1 MPAASPRTKRQSR
14 FAIAATPASVRAS
27 LEAIA
32 GDRIVQDLIDAGSL
46 VLVATQQE
54 AVRRSEGR
62 IQIPAGQ
69 RVGGAVDPETGTVY
83 LIAEHIR
90 PEDVAGLLRHEVAVH
105 QRRLGL
111 DQPKPRALRLAMA
124 LLRLTKARQWM
135 GETTFAGVLAQMERE
150 RAAGNV
156 RVVAAFE
163 QALTAM
169 KALKQDVNNPQLVA
183 EEALAYLVGDKAN
196 ADLPL
201 FRRILA
207 ALRTFLTRAGF
218 KLDLT
223 TDDLVLLAQSALET
237 AAQREVRAG
246 AMTRGVYS
254 LLNSLTP
261 DQQFYYAAEGLRLLS
276 ANTDLFKY
284 PKSNQRDMAAIAADL
299 SAELKII
306 APPQPVSRPGYRPE
320 QSWVTIMPDGNRAR
334 ITLKGNNR
342 EVYIDASDLIEGSS
356 QGSLLYQL
364 VGQWALNN
372 DKVFIGDPN
381 GISEPGKAR
390 RLEHLI
396 SLALKF
402 GNTDFILPHPDQN
415 IPWKTG
421 EHGYNLAQMLKRSGE
436 LIQEAVPAL
445 KEMRYDFDRREFV
458 NRRGDPVAAATFDRL
473 SKSPRA
479 RAAQAGATTLKR
491 SVLVNTLV
499 QGAGREVWR
508 PLLENLAR
516 LGGAARLDP
525 ALKGIFYSRATALGL
540 AEPTLT
546 ADELLARV
554 QSGELAELTPE
565 QWAQVQQAF
574 LGQAATVATGVNAPT
589 FKTWFGQSKIKT
601 KTGTPVVMYHGTP
614 EAFTVFDAAKSGA
627 NTTHPTAALG
637 FFFTNN
643 QGHAAAKYGQ
653 NVMEVYL
660 AIEKPYAMT
669 DTDLRR
675 IESLDDAKAF
685 RAKLEAQG
693 YDGIVMPAETG
704 TRYVA
709 AFRPDQVK
717 FTNNE
722 TYTRGQGDMRFAL
735 AAPRTGQ
742 APGLFEKAPVV
753 VTQLTGKEIST
764 DNQPWN
770 LRNAVKAFAQK
781 YRGQSF
787 PNIDTQ
793 TELIIG
799 KEGYR
804 HLFGGNKTLPE
815 LQATAAIPEL
825 IRNAV
830 LADIH
835 ADRKGE
841 MQVHEMWRLYAPLEI
856 DGRTYR
862 VKLTVKNRTD
872 GVRQFHELDALQI
885 ENPAVNTQEVAA
897 IGSTPYPVRPA
908 GRSVISIAQLL
919 ADANRDSDGQPF
931 APEPSISAT
940 AQRFAI
946 APGTPPQ
953 MTPPPN
959 SAPAV
964 MAISWALS
972 AYQAV
977 KIAAILSRRSALMA
991 RPFPFPRR

>member
-1 MPAASPRTKRQSR
+1 
-14 FAIAATPASVRAS
+14 VRAS
-27 LEAIA
+27 LAAIA

-46 VLVATQQE
+46 
-54 AVRRSEGR
+54 
-62 IQIPAGQ
+62 I
-69 RVGGAVDPETGTVY
+69 
-83 LIAEHIR
+83 
-90 PEDVAGLLRHEVAVH
+90 
-105 QRRLGL
+105 
-111 DQPKPRALRLAMA
+111 
-124 LLRLTKARQWM
+124 LT
-135 GETTFAGVLAQMERE
+135 
-150 RAAGNV
+150 
-156 RVVAAFE
+156 
-163 QALTAM
+163 
-169 KALKQDVNNPQLVA
+169 
-183 EEALAYLVGDKAN
+183 EEALAYLVGDKGN

-207 ALRTFLTRAGF
+207 AVRAFLTRAGF

-254 LLNSLTP
+254 LLNNLTP

-284 PKSNQRDMAAIAADL
+284 PKSNQKDMAAIAADL
-299 SAELKII
+299 SPELKVI
-306 APPQPVSRPGYRPE
+306 AQPQSVSRPGYRSE
-320 QSWVTIMPDGNRAR
+320 QSWVVIMPDGNRAR

-364 VGQWALNN
+364 VGQWASNN

-381 GISEPGKAR
+381 GISDSGKAR

-402 GNTDFILPHPDQN
+402 DNTDFILPHPDQN
-415 IPWKTG
+415 LPWKTG
-421 EHGYNLAQMLKRSGE
+421 EHGYNLAQMLKQSSE
-436 LIQEAVPAL
+436 LVQNAVPAL
-445 KEMRYDFDRREFV
+445 KGMRYDFARREFIDASTQRPV
-458 NRRGDPVAAATFDRL
+458 MERDFQRLANRPGT
-473 SKSPRA
+473 
-479 RAAQAGATTLKR
+479 RAAQAGVATLKR

-499 QGAGREVWR
+499 RGAGREVWR
-508 PLLENLAR
+508 SLLGKLAQ

-525 ALKGIFYSRATALGL
+525 AISSIFYSHATALGL

-554 QSGELAELTPE
+554 QSGDLAELTPE

-574 LGQAATVATGVNAPT
+574 LGEAATVATGVNAPT
-589 FKTWFGQSKIKT
+589 FKTWFGQSKIKS
-601 KTGTPVVMYHGTP
+601 KTGQPVVMYHGTP
-614 EAFTVFDAAKSGA
+614 EAFTAFDATKSGA

-643 QGHAAAKYGQ
+643 QSHAAAKYGA
-653 NVMEVYL
+653 NVMAVYL

-669 DTDLRR
+669 DADLRR

-685 RAKLEAQG
+685 RARLEAQG

-717 FTNNE
+717 FTDNAS
-722 TYTRGQGDMRFAL
+722 YTRGQPDMRFAL
-735 AAPRTGQ
+735 ASPRTGQ

-793 TELIIG
+793 TKWIIG

-804 HLFGGNKTLPE
+804 HLFAGNKTLPE

-897 IGSTPYPVRPA
+897 IGSTPCPVRPA

-946 APGTPPQ
+946 APGTPP
-953 MTPPPN
+953 PN

-964 MAISWALS
+964 MAISWPLP